1 MGMIIIRVPAQ
12 SICPSSDSGWLKVL
26 LEVTDVDAQP
36 HDGIPN
42 LGILRSTLNVSRTI
56 LRSSITVSSYAGWLK
71 VLLEVTDVDARPHDG
86 IPNLGILRSTL
97 NVSRTI
103 LRSTITVSSYAGGL
117 KITPFPWIIT
127 FTVHEQHRNFN
138 RRKST

>member
-12 SICPSSDSGWLKVL
+12 SICPSSDS
-26 LEVTDVDAQP
+26 
-36 HDGIPN
+36 
-42 LGILRSTLNVSRTI
+42 
-56 LRSSITVSSYAGWLK
+56 GWLK

-127 FTVHEQHRNFN
+127 FTVTLPIEKIITLKNARAWVSMDF
-138 RRKST
+138 K